1 MRRFFLLILL
11 VSLGSGAD
19 AQDTVPL
26 ESIEHS
32 PSQALTLSDPPAG
45 DDEDD
50 PTTPR
55 RIGSQTVEEFRV
67 RTRLTG
73 LKVTPADGPAYYF
86 EDRIGDGSIDEGS
99 GSLEGNINMRQWRIG
114 RF

>member
-1 MRRFFLLILL
+1 MRRFFLLIVL
-11 VSLGSGAD
+11 VSLGGGAG
-19 AQDTVPL
+19 AQDAVPL

-32 PSQALTLSDPPAG
+32 PSQALILSNPPVG
-45 DDEDD
+45 DEDD
-50 PTTPR
+50 PTAPR
-55 RIGSQTVEEFRV
+55 QIGSQTVEEFRV

-99 GSLEGNINMRQWRIG
+99 GSLEGDINMRKWRIG